1 MFFTDERLQFF
12 KPLTSKYRE
21 QIVQCLRLLYQ
32 RQYSAAADYG
42 QSLKREQ
49 VIEIFEEA
57 LAQSKHQ
64 VFEDTEEE
72 QRFKN
77 HREQSNW
84 VLKTLIECGWI
95 ERQVDTAT
103 FQSTFPFSRLGR
115 IFTLSLIDAD
125 NTTIRTRH
133 RNTRNTLNALE
144 AFASRGEVY
153 DLLDA
158 FDYSER
164 IISDF
169 SDIIAELEDKKRELV
184 REVEAQQLVH
194 QATDQFFDYMEKRFQ
209 PDISV
214 RLSADSVEKHRD
226 DIARVI
232 KGIRRKPKEFK
243 AKAEQ
248 QLRSS
253 APELCD
259 SEQSYLWYALDT
271 IEQRMRNA
279 SEVMLPALRRALH
292 GFTRRADIVIRQ
304 LSFMSSQ
311 QDDDLVEVCR
321 ELSDLSEEEY
331 GQRLERAAM
340 HMSSTRLRLIDPKQV
355 RLVERKRRLNIDNT
369 VHEQEEVHEE
379 ARRELLVQQLLDQAF
394 VFNRRDLKEYITRS
408 LAGGESI
415 SSAKLP
421 VEHAKDLLAL
431 AHVIELASVNNLDSD
446 LNIQVEPTGRHCAS
460 AYYHNSDEFTISLIE
475 RNYD

>member
-64 VFEDTEEE
+64 VFDDTEEE

-84 VLKTLIECGWI
+84 VLKTLIESGWV

-115 IFTLSLIDAD
+115 LFTLSLIDAD

-144 AFASRGEVY
+144 AFASRGEIY

-232 KGIRRKPKEFK
+232 KGIRRKPKDFK

-248 QLRSS
+248 SLRSS

-331 GQRLERAAM
+331 SARMERAAA
-340 HMSSTRLRLIDPKQV
+340 HLSSTRLRLIDPKHI
-355 RLVERKRRLNIDNT
+355 RLLERKRRVNIDST
-369 VHEQEEVHEE
+369 VHDQEEIRDDT
-379 ARRELLVQQLLDQAF
+379 RRELLIQQLLDQAF
-394 VFNRRDLKEYITRS
+394 VFNRKDLKHYISRS
-408 LAGGESI
+408 LAKGETI

-421 VEHAKDLLAL
+421 VENAKDLLAL
-431 AHVIELASVNNLDSD
+431 AHVIELASVNNLDSEF
-446 LNIQVEPTGRHCAS
+446 NIKVEPTGHNCAS
-460 AYYHNSDEFTISLIE
+460 AYYHNSDEFTISLTE
-475 RNYD
+475 AKHD